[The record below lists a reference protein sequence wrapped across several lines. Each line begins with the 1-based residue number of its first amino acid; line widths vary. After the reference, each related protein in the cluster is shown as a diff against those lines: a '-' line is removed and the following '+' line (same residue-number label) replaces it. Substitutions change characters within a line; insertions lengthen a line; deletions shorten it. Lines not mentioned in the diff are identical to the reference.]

1 MKVLIIGAGPAGLS
15 CGYELVKAGVE
26 VEIYEASPFLGG
38 MARSFD
44 LWGQRVDMGPHRFF
58 SREKHINEF
67 FTTLVKED
75 YTILNRLTRIYYRNR
90 FFHYPIK
97 LFNVL
102 RNLPPTTI
110 FMILWEYLRV
120 QIFPYKDPKTFE
132 DWVSNRFGRKLFEIF
147 FKHYSEKLWGIST
160 SRIDADWA
168 AQRIKSLSLWEA
180 VINAIFGNKGDKHKT
195 LLDQFAYPNEGTGT
209 LYERA
214 AEFIRAHGGT
224 VNLEIP
230 VKRVIQDEAGKVTG
244 IELKDGR
251 IVTAD
256 RVVSTMPLT
265 VMVKGLKDVPADV
278 ISAAEKLYFR
288 NTILA
293 YLEVD
298 SQDLFKDNWIYVH
311 SPEVKH
317 GRITNFR
324 NWSKELNRDKKTTIL
339 CMEFWAFDND
349 PIWKDNDENIAEL
362 AKKEIHQVKLV
373 PPQTK
378 ILKSYILRVPKCYPV
393 YETGYQVNLKKVENY
408 LDTVENLLPIGRYG
422 AFKYNNQDHSILM
435 GILAADKITQGLT
448 TDLWKINT
456 DVEYQEEARIKD
468 VLIQ

>member
-1 MKVLIIGAGPAGLS
+1 MKVIIIGAGPAGLS

-26 VEIYEASPFLGG
+26 VEVYEASPFVGG
-38 MARSFD
+38 MARSFE

-58 SREKHINEF
+58 SKEKHINDF
-67 FTTLVKED
+67 FTTLVKDD
-75 YTILNRLTRIYYRNR
+75 YTLVNRLTRIYYRNR

-102 RNLPPTTI
+102 LNLPPTTI
-110 FMILWEYLRV
+110 FMILWEYIRI

-132 DWVSNRFGRKLFEIF
+132 EWVSNRFGRKLFEIF
-147 FKHYSEKLWGIST
+147 FKHYSEKLWGIPT
-160 SRIDADWA
+160 SKIDADWA

-195 LLDQFAYPNEGTGT
+195 LLDQFAYPNNGTGT

-214 AEFIRAHGGT
+214 ADYIIAHGGK
-224 VNLEIP
+224 VNLQMP
-230 VKRVIQDEAGKVTG
+230 VKGVIQDAVGKVTG

-265 VMVKGLKDVPADV
+265 LMVKGLQNVPADV
-278 ISAAEKLYFR
+278 IASAEKLYFR

-298 SQDLFKDNWIYVH
+298 SMELFRDNWIYVH

-324 NWSKELNRDKKTTIL
+324 NWSKDLYRDKKTTIL

-349 PIWKDNDENIAEL
+349 PIWKDSDENIALL
-362 AKKEIHQVKLV
+362 AKKEIHTVRLAPTQVK
-373 PPQTK
+373 
-378 ILKSYILRVPKCYPV
+378 ILNTHILRIPRCYPV

-408 LDTVENLLPIGRYG
+408 LDSVENLLPIGRYG

-435 GILAADKITQGLT
+435 GILAADKITQGLS

-456 DVEYQEEARIKD
+456 DVEYQEDARIKD